1 MNKYLEICRPDWTKE
16 KISKGIDLSKNVH
29 HDKILNEKIKE
40 IIYRS
45 NFILNYA
52 NDFKV
57 YEAISKYYDVNLENL
72 AIGFGATDMIDR
84 TLRAIQIKKLFI
96 VKPSFMM
103 VDVYCKMNNLDY
115 EFIDF
120 KEINS
125 KFNLK
130 DSGIYI
136 VNPNGVNGEAYEIKK
151 YSRGFKYLI
160 VDEVYSDFYSKYSL
174 LNEELKNLIVIKS
187 LSKSLGFAGLR
198 VGFCYSSKEIIKQIQ
213 TLRMS
218 QITTSLAT
226 LVVPKIINMT
236 NEVILRMQLTKKF
249 LEKKFKCKN
258 SYANYVL
265 FKDNNKYTEKFGCK
279 KIEGY
284 YRMALIDMESLNGK

>member
-1 MNKYLEICRPDWTKE
+1 MDQKK
-16 KISKGIDLSKNVH
+16 KSKRIDLSKNVH

-57 YEAISKYYDVNLENL
+57 YEAISKYYNINLENL
-72 AIGFGATDMIDR
+72 AIGFGATDIIDR
-84 TLRAIQIKKLFI
+84 TLRVIKIKKLFI
-96 VKPSFMM
+96 VKPSFKM
-103 VDVYCKMNNLDY
+103 VDIYCKMINLDY

-125 KFNLK
+125 KINLK
-130 DSGIYI
+130 NSGIYI
-136 VNPNGVNGEAYEIKK
+136 VNPNGVNGEAHEIKK
-151 YSRGFKYLI
+151 YSEGFKYFI
-160 VDEVYSDFYSKYSL
+160 IDEVYSDFHKKYSL
-174 LNEELKNLIVIKS
+174 LNNKLKNLIIIKS

-198 VGFCYSSKEIIKQIQ
+198 VGFCYSSKEIIRQIQ

-218 QITTSLAT
+218 QITTSLAS

-236 NEVILRMQLTKKF
+236 NKVVLRMKVTKKF
-249 LEKKFKCKN
+249 LENKFQCKET
-258 SYANYVL
+258 YTNYVL
-265 FKDNNKYTEKFGCK
+265 FKNKNKYVEKFGCN
-279 KIEGY
+279 KIDGY
-284 YRMALIDMESLNGK
+284 YRMALIDMESLHEK

>member
-1 MNKYLEICRPDWTKE
+1 MNKYLEIIRPDWTKE
-16 KISKGIDLSKNVH
+16 KESNEIDLSKNVH

-40 IIYRS
+40 IIYKG

-72 AIGFGATDMIDR
+72 AIGFGATDIIDR

-136 VNPNGVNGEAYEIKK
+136 VNPNGINGEAY
-151 YSRGFKYLI
+151 
-160 VDEVYSDFYSKYSL
+160 
-174 LNEELKNLIVIKS
+174 
-187 LSKSLGFAGLR
+187 
-198 VGFCYSSKEIIKQIQ
+198 
-213 TLRMS
+213 
-218 QITTSLAT
+218 
-226 LVVPKIINMT
+226 
-236 NEVILRMQLTKKF
+236 
-249 LEKKFKCKN
+249 
-258 SYANYVL
+258 
-265 FKDNNKYTEKFGCK
+265 
-279 KIEGY
+279 
-284 YRMALIDMESLNGK
+284 

>member
-1 MNKYLEICRPDWTKE
+1 MNKYPKISRPDWTKK
-16 KISKGIDLSKNVH
+16 KISKRIDLSKNVH

-40 IIYRS
+40 IIYKS

-57 YEAISKYYDVNLENL
+57 YEAISKYYNINLENL
-72 AIGFGATDMIDR
+72 AIGFGATDVIDR
-84 TLRAIQIKKLFI
+84 TLRAIKIKKLFI
-96 VKPSFMM
+96 VKPSFRM
-103 VDVYCKMNNLDY
+103 VDIYCKMINLDY

-125 KFNLK
+125 KINQK
-130 DSGIYI
+130 NSGIYI
-136 VNPNGVNGEAYEIKK
+136 VNPNGVNGEVHEIKK
-151 YSRGFKYLI
+151 YSGCFKYFI
-160 VDEVYSDFYSKYSL
+160 VDEVYSDFYEKYSL
-174 LNEELKNLIVIKS
+174 LNNKLKNLIVIKS

-213 TLRMS
+213 ALRMS
-218 QITTSLAT
+218 QITTSLAS

-236 NEVILRMQLTKKF
+236 NKVILRMQITKRF
-249 LEKKFKCKN
+249 LENKFECKK

-265 FKDNNKYTEKFGCK
+265 FKDKNEYTEKFGGN
-279 KIEGY
+279 KIDGY
-284 YRMALIDMESLNGK
+284 YRMALIDMESLNEK